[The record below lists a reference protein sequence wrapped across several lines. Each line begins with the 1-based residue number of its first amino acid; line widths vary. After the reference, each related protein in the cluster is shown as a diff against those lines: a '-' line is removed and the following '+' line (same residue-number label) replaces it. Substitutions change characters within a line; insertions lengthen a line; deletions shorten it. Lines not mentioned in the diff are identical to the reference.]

1 MVIVNVPRAKDVSCE
16 DIDCRVDHLPVSF
29 KSSRHCKHE
38 TQNEYY
44 TCSTP
49 HPRRQPA
56 SKQTPQRGIL
66 HSTADCRVSEPSNP
80 QLGTLG
86 SQRST
91 LTNCAG
97 ALLRGMN
104 LPQSTCP
111 ENEGTQRSWRIG
123 KEGQLPGATRDSRLG
138 RRTLRS
144 G

>member
-1 MVIVNVPRAKDVSCE
+1 MKILTAELIIYQSASNLQGIVNTRLKTSTIRALHR
-16 DIDCRVDHLPVSF
+16 I
-29 KSSRHCKHE
+29 
-38 TQNEYY
+38 QGAN
-44 TCSTP
+44 
-49 HPRRQPA
+49 QPP
-56 SKQTPQRGIL
+56 SKQTPQRGTL
-66 HSTADCRVSEPSNP
+66 HSTADYRVSEPSNP

-97 ALLRGMN
+97 TLLRGMN